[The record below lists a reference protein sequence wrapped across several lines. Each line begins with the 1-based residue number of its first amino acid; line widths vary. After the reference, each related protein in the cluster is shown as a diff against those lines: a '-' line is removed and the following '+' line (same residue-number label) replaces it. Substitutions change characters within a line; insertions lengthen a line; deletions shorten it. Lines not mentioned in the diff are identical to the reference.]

1 MKKRLWIILALV
13 AVVSCVAVVA
23 CTTENNNQKVVN
35 VKSVVQDNAQ
45 NYEVKSYVTSDIKK
59 NSQDCKADLCLVE
72 EFSPEKIGQDA
83 DSIALVTVISLDNSN
98 PNGSLVGATEG
109 RLMINNVL
117 KGELENGQVINYTKP
132 GGIMKMSDWEETQ
145 PEAANM
151 KRKYLREKS
160 GLDNDTENMYINL
173 LISGDIEIEAGKSY
187 LAYLK
192 KNQNSQYE
200 IIGLGNGLR
209 ELNVNQVS
217 TVTANQ
223 LNNTS
228 DLKIK
233 NNETGEYESLQTY
246 INTYINIDEKK

>member
-1 MKKRLWIILALV
+1 
-13 AVVSCVAVVA
+13 
-23 CTTENNNQKVVN
+23 
-35 VKSVVQDNAQ
+35 
-45 NYEVKSYVTSDIKK
+45 
-59 NSQDCKADLCLVE
+59 
-72 EFSPEKIGQDA
+72 
-83 DSIALVTVISLDNSN
+83 
-98 PNGSLVGATEG
+98 
-109 RLMINNVL
+109 MINNVL